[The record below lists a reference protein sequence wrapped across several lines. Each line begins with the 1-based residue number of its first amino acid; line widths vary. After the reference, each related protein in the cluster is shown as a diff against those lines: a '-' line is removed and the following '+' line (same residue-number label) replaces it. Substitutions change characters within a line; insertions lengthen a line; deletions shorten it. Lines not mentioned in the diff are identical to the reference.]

1 MNFLLLSLLPQDYS
15 NTKSRL
21 QLKLTFQPDGL
32 WAVKVQQGSEG
43 AAVCVILQQVLHQG
57 ERRNA
62 PLSMLLPVPGL
73 KPRQRHKDIT
83 FMIHHRVDMDHLL
96 MMGFPLHAHPNTSPG
111 VNLRNLKQTAGTT
124 HADS

>member
-1 MNFLLLSLLPQDYS
+1 MNVYDWF
-15 NTKSRL
+15 

-43 AAVCVILQQVLHQG
+43 AAVCVVLQQVLHQG

-62 PLSMLLPVPGL
+62 PLSMLPPVPGL
-73 KPRQRHKDIT
+73 KPWQRHKDIT
-83 FMIHHRVDMDHLL
+83 FVIHQGGYGQFID
-96 MMGFPLHAHPNTSPG
+96 FPLHAHLNTSPG
-111 VNLRNLKQTAGTT
+111 VNLRNFKHTAGTT